1 MSRKEDF
8 FMAPSLSAGSLS
20 GGVELSPDATYRSLQ
35 TKYMDFSLPQASVCF
50 GLNNTTL
57 KSIAADMVV
66 NDISIELTCGFEA
79 SIARFRIYNVYDSST
94 GQFRY
99 SALKKH
105 LYMGNS
111 LSISMGYAGK
121 LETVFVGFVAGV
133 SFGYQRGD
141 LPYIEVSGMDA
152 KGIMMAGGYAC
163 QLTADNYADAVSE
176 ILRRTAYEELKRSGA
191 IRDIKVTATPD
202 VDPSLLTAM
211 QAQEAAQ
218 AAAENAQ
225 AAASAARKAAE
236 ASGSTEALAKAAEL
250 EAAAQAAQSAVEAAL
265 NTFNQ
270 AKQALAA
277 TKAAVEEATSAI
289 AEASAAGIPATVPV
303 PSGPVSDYTMEMAAE
318 SDYEF
323 VVKAAKKFNY
333 EFFVDRGVVYF
344 RKAKSVKAPV
354 AELSSNGGILNFN
367 IEYSINGIVGS
378 VEARAMD
385 PGQGK
390 IISSKSTFSNTIS
403 TNGMAKTLTKDGR
416 KVLIDPTIGTTTQ
429 AESRVSSLMEQMSY
443 RLGSLEAE
451 CVGLPELAPGRFLRV
466 SGLGEPVDNDF
477 YLTTVVHEYRDDTGF
492 LTRVTGKADQIKGGG
507 IL

>member
-218 AAAENAQ
+218 AAVVGGGLGSPEGSRGQ
-225 AAASAARKAAE
+225 RFCRGPGKGGRTGSGGPGRPKRGGSRPEHLQPGKAG
-236 ASGSTEALAKAAEL
+236 SGGYKGRRRGGDLGHSRGLCRRHACHGAGALG
-250 EAAAQAAQSAVEAAL
+250 
-265 NTFNQ
+265 
-270 AKQALAA
+270 
-277 TKAAVEEATSAI
+277 
-289 AEASAAGIPATVPV
+289 AGERLHH
-303 PSGPVSDYTMEMAAE
+303 G
-318 SDYEF
+318 
-323 VVKAAKKFNY
+323 
-333 EFFVDRGVVYF
+333 
-344 RKAKSVKAPV
+344 
-354 AELSSNGGILNFN
+354 NGG
-367 IEYSINGIVGS
+367 
-378 VEARAMD
+378 
-385 PGQGK
+385 GK
-390 IISSKSTFSNTIS
+390 
-403 TNGMAKTLTKDGR
+403 
-416 KVLIDPTIGTTTQ
+416 
-429 AESRVSSLMEQMSY
+429 
-443 RLGSLEAE
+443 RL
-451 CVGLPELAPGRFLRV
+451 
-466 SGLGEPVDNDF
+466 
-477 YLTTVVHEYRDDTGF
+477 
-492 LTRVTGKADQIKGGG
+492 
-507 IL
+507 